1 MRSEIIELKKRK
13 KSRRKQVDSGV
24 VVTSA
29 PCTSAP
35 APDAIA
41 TIATTVVQI
50 GSEITSGVAPIN
62 GGRMIVL
69 LYNLFLNYL
78 FYI

>member
-13 KSRRKQVDSGV
+13 KSRRKQVDIGV
-24 VVTSA
+24 VAASA
-29 PCTSAP
+29 PCASAP

-41 TIATTVVQI
+41 MSATVVVQI
-50 GSEITSGVAPIN
+50 GSEITSGVAPIS
-62 GGRMIVL
+62 GGRMLVL